1 MSWLSLEISFPSTV
15 HFHRWWWQHRT
26 SIGYRI
32 EQASYICLRSQS
44 PMSMCSATATE
55 ETSGTLLSSCYSL
68 PSASRQSCTHVQRLP
83 SPSLILRL
91 ERSMHDSQLKLEQGT
106 LAYFSAI
113 GSIKSLVSCGYVK
126 YSCHNFRENVVGSSH
141 ERVHSA

>member
-1 MSWLSLEISFPSTV
+1 
-15 HFHRWWWQHRT
+15 
-26 SIGYRI
+26 
-32 EQASYICLRSQS
+32 
-44 PMSMCSATATE
+44 MSMCSATATE

-106 LAYFSAI
+106 LAYFSAYRLYKI
-113 GSIKSLVSCGYVK
+113 ARFMWIRQVFLP
-126 YSCHNFRENVVGSSH
+126 
-141 ERVHSA
+141 